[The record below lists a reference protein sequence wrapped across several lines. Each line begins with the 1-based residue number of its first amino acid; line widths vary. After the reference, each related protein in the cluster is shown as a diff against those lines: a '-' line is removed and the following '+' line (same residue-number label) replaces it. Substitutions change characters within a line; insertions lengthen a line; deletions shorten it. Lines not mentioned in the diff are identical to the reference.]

1 MGYHKTLFTSGLL
14 TVALMVTGSPVMA
27 TERSITRAERAE
39 LHHDRRE
46 YRGDLKDSLKN

>member
-1 MGYHKTLFTSGLL
+1 MGYHKRLFTYGLL
-14 TVALMVTGSPVMA
+14 TAAVMVTGSPVMA
-27 TERSITRAERAE
+27 TEHSITRAERAE